1 MYTLHHVKLLMTN
14 ATILLKIH
22 ILEQTLQVA
31 FQAVKELLLK
41 LEKPPSGGDASWK
54 PQHTGLEMMIASV
67 FI

>member
-1 MYTLHHVKLLMTN
+1 MDTLHYVNSLLTN

-22 ILEQTLQVA
+22 ILEQTFQVA

-54 PQHTGLEMMIASV
+54 PQHTGLKMMIASV